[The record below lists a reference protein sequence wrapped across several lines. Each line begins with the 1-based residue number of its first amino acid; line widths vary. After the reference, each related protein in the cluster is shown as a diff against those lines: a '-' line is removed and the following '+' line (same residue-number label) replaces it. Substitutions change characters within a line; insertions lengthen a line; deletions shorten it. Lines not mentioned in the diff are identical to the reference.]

1 MRSLC
6 GQQRTFAYCV
16 RRYDLTSTFSVLVGA
31 KPHRQR
37 FTVHHDLITQRSEFF
52 RAARSLCWTE
62 PGKVTRLVD
71 DDPHIFSA
79 YLSCLYFG
87 AKFMDRQ
94 GGRPRQGDSIP
105 SSDLES
111 GSSADVN
118 DYPDD
123 DDDDKMIDGV
133 VAKKFG
139 PCAEHIEN
147 VRFLIDIYL
156 LADKYLDP
164 TTANPVIDKLAKFV
178 VGKPWTTD
186 EATISHVYA
195 STGDRNPLRKLVR
208 DWWLFSADQSWAL
221 ERPKSD
227 RQLPLE
233 FLQDLIIE
241 TSGLRKAY
249 GPGPD
254 IFKGLARA
262 GAVPGVRYAYH
273 M

>member
-87 AKFMDRQ
+87 ADFMDRQ
-94 GGRPRQGDSIP
+94 DGKPRQGDS
-105 SSDLES
+105 SS
-111 GSSADVN
+111 GSSADVDDN
-118 DYPDD
+118 DGDD
-123 DDDDKMIDGV
+123 DDDDKMLDGV
-133 VAKKFG
+133 IAKKFG
-139 PCAEHIEN
+139 PYAEHIEN
-147 VRFLIDIYL
+147 VRFLVDIYL
-156 LADKYLDP
+156 LADEYLDP
-164 TTANPVIDKLAKFV
+164 STANLVIEKLAKFV

-195 STGDRNPLRKLVR
+195 STRDQNPLRKLVR

-221 ERPKSD
+221 ERPKPD
-227 RQLPLE
+227 WGLPLE

-241 TSGLRKAY
+241 TSRMRKTY
-249 GPGPD
+249 GPGPN